1 MTTLTR
7 LSEAEYNALKNEVDS
22 ENGAGFALY
31 VKLARQSNSMGTAT
45 PLTQTFADNLTAS
58 YNNRL
63 PFDRT
68 LPSYITYSAVFDEY
82 EAATPPPA
90 PTRVPGTRRPA
101 VSTPAPA
108 GRTGGSDPLGVDP
121 LDDDFDD
128 APIAPVAVRP
138 TYNPAARY
146 EPVAPA
152 GEPTMNDLFAA
163 LSGVK
168 PVLDDHAD
176 MLDRHSQDIDEI
188 FEILDD
194 QGLGRRVGTTRPW
207 YRRSSSAHVS
217 DGGSWAKIIGVAV
230 VAFLG
235 AFLVLLAIVGI
246 IGAIVN
252 YGPIAA
258 IATWLWLITL
268 LAILAAIVASLLSY
282 RSTTASAV
290 TREER
295 I

>member
-1 MTTLTR
+1 MTALRRLT
-7 LSEAEYNALKNEVDS
+7 EAQYDALKNKVDS
-22 ENGAGFALY
+22 ENGAGYALY
-31 VKLARQSNSMGTAT
+31 VKFSQQSNVMGTAT
-45 PLTQTFADNLTAS
+45 PLTQTFADNLQAS
-58 YNNRL
+58 FANHL

-68 LPSYITYSAVFDEY
+68 LPSYNTYSAVFDEY
-82 EAATPPPA
+82 EAAT
-90 PTRVPGTRRPA
+90 
-101 VSTPAPA
+101 SAPA
-108 GRTGGSDPLGVDP
+108 GRTGGSGPLDP
-121 LDDDFDD
+121 DDDFVG

-146 EPVAPA
+146 EPVTPA

-163 LSGVK
+163 LGGVK
-168 PVLDDHAD
+168 PVFDDHAN

-188 FEILDD
+188 FGILDG
-194 QGLGRRVGTTRPW
+194 QGLVRRVGTMRPW

-282 RSTTASAV
+282 RSTTVSAV